1 MGDLADPVR
10 RLDRIDAGYENLIEG
25 LDHFVADRIRR
36 KIFIDLIG
44 DCDGHATDVGSVRE
58 VPSEF
63 VGNENHFQSP
73 ILDTA
78 AILEFGFSEG
88 EHVWQ

>member
-1 MGDLADPVR
+1 
-10 RLDRIDAGYENLIEG
+10 
-25 LDHFVADRIRR
+25 
-36 KIFIDLIG
+36 
-44 DCDGHATDVGSVRE
+44 
-58 VPSEF
+58 